1 MDTELTAILIDDELD
16 SLESLQ
22 TEIEAYCPGVR
33 IVGAYQKPM
42 EGVKAVKEHSPNVV
56 FLDIEMPEM
65 NGFEVLKQFD
75 QIDFDVIFVTAYDQ
89 FAVKAFEFNAQDY
102 LLKPVLK
109 SKLEQA
115 VAKVKSSQSKRL
127 DQTSLNAIMN
137 HITAQSSSV
146 AIKNI
151 ALPTSEGFEF
161 VQMDEITHVMSESNY
176 CWVHLKNGK
185 KHFLAKTLKQME
197 LLIHGPQFFRS
208 HQSYLVNLNFA
219 AKYVRGQGG
228 YLVLHDQTQIPV
240 SRANKEHLIQKLKS

>member
-1 MDTELTAILIDDELD
+1 MESELTAILIDDEID

-22 TEIEAYCPGVR
+22 AEIETYCPEVSV
-33 IVGAYQKPM
+33 IGAFQNPL
-42 EGVKAVKEHSPNVV
+42 EGIIAVKKHQPNVL

-65 NGFEVLKQFD
+65 NGFEVLKRFD
-75 QIDFDVIFVTAYDQ
+75 KINFDVIFVTAYDQ

-115 VAKVKSSQSKRL
+115 VAKVKSHQSKKLNPSSL
-127 DQTSLNAIMN
+127 DALMN
-137 HITAQSSSV
+137 HITAQV
-146 AIKNI
+146 GGGIKNI

-161 VQMDEITHVMSESNY
+161 VQMNEIMYMVAESNY
-176 CWVHLKNGK
+176 CWVHLKSGK
-185 KHFLAKTLKQME
+185 KYFLAKTLKQME

-219 AKYVRGQGG
+219 RKYVRGQGG
-228 YLVLHDQTQIPV
+228 YLVLRDEMQIPV
-240 SRANKEHLIQKLKS
+240 SRANKESLIKRLKG